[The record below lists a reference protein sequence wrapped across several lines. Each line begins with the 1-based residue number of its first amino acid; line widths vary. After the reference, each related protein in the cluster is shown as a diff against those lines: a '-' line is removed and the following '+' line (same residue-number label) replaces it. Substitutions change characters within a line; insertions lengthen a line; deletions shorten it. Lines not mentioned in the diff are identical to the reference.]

1 MKKSGLIVLLVIFA
15 ASQLKAQVQIEDA
28 KAKFIYNFTKF
39 FEWPASQ
46 RTGDFVIGVL
56 GSGNMYNSLKSYT
69 QGKKVITQNI
79 TVKKFRNVDE
89 VTECDVLFVSYL
101 KVSDIP
107 GIHEKAGRFTL
118 IISDSDQGIQKGAA
132 INFFLEGNRLRYEF
146 KGTNALKY
154 GLKYHSKIADMAAK
168 SY

>member
-1 MKKSGLIVLLVIFA
+1 MKKLGLIAILLLFA
-15 ASQLKAQVQIEDA
+15 ASQLKAQVEIEDA

-39 FEWPASQ
+39 FEWPAHV

-56 GSGNMYNSLKSYT
+56 GSGDMYNALNSFT

-79 TVKKFRNVDE
+79 SVKKFRNKED
-89 VTECDVLFVSYL
+89 VTECDILYVSYT
-101 KVSDIP
+101 KIGDIQ
-107 GIHEKAGRFTL
+107 GIHEKAGRSVL
-118 IISDSDQGIQKGAA
+118 LISDSDQGIQKGAA

-154 GLKYHSKIADMAAK
+154 GLKYHSKIAEMAAK
-168 SY
+168 TY